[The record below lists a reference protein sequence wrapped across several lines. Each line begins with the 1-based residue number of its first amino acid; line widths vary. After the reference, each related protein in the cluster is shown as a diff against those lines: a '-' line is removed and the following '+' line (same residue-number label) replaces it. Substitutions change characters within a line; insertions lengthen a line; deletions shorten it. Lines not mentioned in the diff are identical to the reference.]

1 MLSKSIFITLFKFIK
16 LKMSTVITNIKQ
28 LDLKGSYTYADY
40 LLWKFKE
47 RVELIKGKIFKM
59 SPAPNSFHQDISM
72 NLTRSLD
79 RFFYKTNCKMYIA
92 PFDVRLINFKEST
105 DNNKIITV
113 IQPDLCVICD
123 RSKIDEKGC
132 LGAPDL
138 IIEILSPGNSKKEM
152 DIKFDLYQENKVLEY
167 WIVNPSDKTI
177 LIYVLKDDIYI
188 GLKPFIEDSKLQ
200 SPTFPKLKFAVK
212 KAFEV

>member
-1 MLSKSIFITLFKFIK
+1 
-16 LKMSTVITNIKQ
+16 MSTVITNIKQ

-167 WIVNPSDKTI
+167 WIVNPTDKTI

>member
-1 MLSKSIFITLFKFIK
+1 
-16 LKMSTVITNIKQ
+16 MSQIITNIDD
-28 LDLKGSYTYADY
+28 LDLNGSYTYADY
-40 LLWKFKE
+40 LLWQFSE
-47 RVELIKGKIFKM
+47 RLELIKGKIFKM

-167 WIVNPSDKTI
+167 WIVNPTDKTI